1 VSSSDN
7 ERLKF
12 LDKLA
17 FAQLTRR
24 SLLGVGATFAA
35 AAAIAPLGRVPR
47 AMADEAT
54 IRFCSWGGSI
64 QELQRKHV
72 LEPFAAST
80 GIKVVE
86 DSLPLPSRIK
96 AMVDK
101 GNLEFDV
108 VQTDLLTILSLQK
121 MGDYFETIDYSK
133 LSPAAVKGIPDDLK
147 LPKGVGY
154 LYWSYNIGYRS
165 DKFPGGAPASWK
177 DVWDTGKFPGKRT
190 LTSADDGQYPSLEFA
205 LLADGVPKDKLY
217 PIDIDRAFASL
228 DRIKPEVAK
237 WWSSGSEVVQLYTS
251 GEVTTGSTYSGRIL
265 TAKAEGAPVDLSW
278 NEGQASLDYLMIVKG
293 APMDRAMK
301 LIDALLQV
309 EPSVAIFNE
318 YNAGPA
324 NSEVLAGLKEGR
336 AKDLPSYPD
345 NLSKMYVQ
353 DSQWWAD
360 NLDAIIERFHEWTLL

>member
-1 VSSSDN
+1 MNDHGDDK
-7 ERLKF
+7 LKF

-24 SLLGVGATFAA
+24 GLLGVGATLAA
-35 AAAIAPLGRVPR
+35 AGAVAALGRGT
-47 AMADEAT
+47 AALAAEDS

-64 QELQRKHV
+64 QELQRKYV
-72 LEPFAAST
+72 LEPFSAST

-101 GNLEFDV
+101 KNLEFDV

-133 LSPAAVKGIPDDLK
+133 LSPDAIKGIPKDLQ
-147 LPKGVGY
+147 LEKGVGY

-165 DKFPGGAPASWK
+165 DKFPNGAPTSWK
-177 DVWDTGKFPGKRT
+177 DVWDTQKFPGKRT
-190 LTSADDGQYPSLEFA
+190 FASADDGQYPSLEFA

-217 PIDIDRAFASL
+217 PIDVDRAFAAL
-228 DRIKPEVAK
+228 DRIKPSVAK

-265 TAKAEGAPVDLSW
+265 TAKTEGAPVDLAW

-301 LIDALLQV
+301 LLDALLQV
-309 EPSVAIFNE
+309 KPSVAIFND
-318 YNAGPA
+318 YNGGPA
-324 NSEVLAGLKEGR
+324 NADTLAGLKEGR
-336 AKDLPSYPD
+336 AKDLPSYPE
-345 NLSKMYVQ
+345 NLAKMFVQ

-360 NLDAIIERFHEWTLL
+360 NLDTIIERFHEWALI